1 MTRRQRPIHS
11 MLEWTVMLNEPLV
24 VQCTPRAWS
33 SPPLYTTDLDSR
45 EELQS
50 FSVLGYSNVI
60 KLTGDCNGK
69 YTTSNWYQQLP
80 FNNHFQETLAS
91 QLLFPS
97 FLLPLIPEEK
107 NLCRKLEASFVQT
120 GCLSVNQPTTSK
132 YWRKLRALTSST
144 ENHPFFIHEMIHD
157 AQLWLCEL
165 AALRKNTVDVQK
177 PTVQIT
183 TNSRQH
189 RYYDEVTDLFCRTDV
204 ASYMQGL
211 TPFNCLRVTVST
223 EFICSGYKKNSNGTN
238 LYTACL
244 A

>member
-91 QLLFPS
+91 QLLFPN

-107 NLCRKLEASFVQT
+107 TLAENWKQALYRLDAFLSINQQHQSTKGNSEHWLQAGKIIHSSSTKWFMMPSY
-120 GCLSVNQPTTSK
+120 GSVN
-132 YWRKLRALTSST
+132 
-144 ENHPFFIHEMIHD
+144 
-157 AQLWLCEL
+157 
-165 AALRKNTVDVQK
+165 
-177 PTVQIT
+177 
-183 TNSRQH
+183 
-189 RYYDEVTDLFCRTDV
+189 
-204 ASYMQGL
+204 
-211 TPFNCLRVTVST
+211 
-223 EFICSGYKKNSNGTN
+223 
-238 LYTACL
+238 
-244 A
+244 